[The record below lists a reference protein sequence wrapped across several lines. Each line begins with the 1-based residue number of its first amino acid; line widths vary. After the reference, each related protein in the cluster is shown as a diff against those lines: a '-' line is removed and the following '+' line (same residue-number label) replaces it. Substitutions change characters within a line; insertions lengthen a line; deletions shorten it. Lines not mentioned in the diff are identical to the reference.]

1 MTWYVGEKKF
11 KSYDEMIEKEYPTWR
26 QEFPRKEQQ
35 EKLKADVA
43 PELMECWVGTK
54 DVLTRY
60 YGCKESTPKNWLDQ
74 VEPSKRLKANTFLA
88 GYMKDKEEKINDV

>member
-1 MTWYVGEKKF
+1 
-11 KSYDEMIEKEYPTWR
+11 MIEKEYPTWR

-60 YGCKESTPKNWLDQ
+60 YNCKENTPKNWLDQ